1 MCNSDDLK
9 TKQTDF
15 NNIWQLIVD
24 EISILEK
31 DGIDVVGRNIKGTLV
46 QTAFDNLGANQSLGF
61 SGSFSAS
68 KFCRHCV
75 SSKEQCQKY
84 TSESQCILLTVEKY
98 DQSLEIVAESE
109 TVNLDKT
116 DGVKFFCVLSNLLY
130 YHIIKNPTADKMHDV
145 FEGCITLLLTCFFL
159 LCFELK
165 IFSKDQ
171 LDNWIKCY
179 DFGVLNNA
187 NVPSEINFDKRSL
200 GQNASQALCLF
211 KHLPFILNK
220 FRDHPKLQEAWKCIE
235 TLLQI
240 CEIIS
245 SYEITELE
253 LDRLQKVITL
263 HLELFQ
269 KCFKHPFIPKQH
281 FLLHYA
287 SIMRAVGPLIYFSMM
302 RFDAK
307 HKIFKNMRHATNNFI
322 SINKT
327 LAYEHQK
334 QMCMHGFGYK
344 DNFNHGVLKLI
355 EDESILA
362 LLGDADFLTVNSVAY
377 ITRYLHF
384 NEYKYLRVCL

>member
-1 MCNSDDLK
+1 
-9 TKQTDF
+9 
-15 NNIWQLIVD
+15 
-24 EISILEK
+24 
-31 DGIDVVGRNIKGTLV
+31 
-46 QTAFDNLGANQSLGF
+46 
-61 SGSFSAS
+61 
-68 KFCRHCV
+68 
-75 SSKEQCQKY
+75 
-84 TSESQCILLTVEKY
+84 
-98 DQSLEIVAESE
+98 
-109 TVNLDKT
+109 
-116 DGVKFFCVLSNLLY
+116 
-130 YHIIKNPTADKMHDV
+130 MHDV

-187 NVPSEINFDKRSL
+187 NVPSGINFDKRSL

-220 FRDHPKLQEAWKCIE
+220 FRDHPKLQDAWKCIE

-253 LDRLQKVITL
+253 LDRLQKLITL

-334 QMCMHGFGYK
+334 LMCMHGFGYK

-362 LLGDADFLTVNSVAY
+362 LLRDADFLTVNSVAY

-384 NEYKYLRVCL
+384 NEYKYSKGLFIVHNNSFQEIVHIICIAETYFFICHPYITKQFDSFLNSFEVEKMENCHFKIIKFGDLQYAKTHEIKVIGRQNYIILDSLDLKTQINQ